1 MRRTALVCAILAAT
15 ALAGCGGG
23 GRGPGE
29 RGPGERGPEREDN
42 GMIVNE
48 RPDGT
53 RIGVRS
59 GRDPNRAYIE
69 ATEFK
74 AKGDCASVVKLVRPV
89 ANLGPGYENA
99 QTLLGE
105 CLLGQADGRDEGMM
119 WLTRAADAGWPEA
132 QALLA
137 STYGAE
143 APARDALEAAYWL
156 ALYDSNPSKARVG
169 FRAPDPRGLD
179 ALRASLSDADK
190 AAGARRAAT
199 WQSKLWLPPADAEGP
214 GLRREDRGRGVFG
227 QQRRPL

>member
-1 MRRTALVCAILAAT
+1 MRRAALVCVLLAAT

-23 GRGPGE
+23 GRGP
-29 RGPGERGPEREDN
+29 RERGPEREDN
-42 GMIVNE
+42 GMIVDE

-74 AKGDCASVVKLVRPV
+74 VKGDCPSVITLLRPV

-105 CLLGQADGRDEGMM
+105 CLVLQADGRDEGLM
-119 WLTRAADAGWPEA
+119 WIARAADAGWPEA

-137 STYGAE
+137 TTYGAE
-143 APARDALEAAYWL
+143 SPVRNGEEAAYWL
-156 ALYDSNPSKARVG
+156 ALYDANTSKARVG
-169 FRAPDPRGLD
+169 FRAPDPRPLD
-179 ALRASLSDADK
+179 ALRASLSEADK

-199 WQSKLWLPPADAEGP
+199 WQAKLWLPPADSEGP

>member
-1 MRRTALVCAILAAT
+1 
-15 ALAGCGGG
+15 
-23 GRGPGE
+23 
-29 RGPGERGPEREDN
+29 
-42 GMIVNE
+42 MIVDE

-74 AKGDCASVVKLVRPV
+74 AKGDCASVIKLVRPV

-105 CLLGQADGRDEGMM
+105 CLVAQPDGRDEGVM
-119 WLTRAADAGWPEA
+119 WITRAADAGWPEA

-137 STYGAE
+137 RTYGDGAT
-143 APARDALEAAYWL
+143 ARNGEEAAYWL
-156 ALYDSNPSKARVG
+156 TLYDSNPSKARVG
-169 FRAPDPRGLD
+169 FRAPDMRALD
-179 ALRASLSDADK
+179 TLRASLSESEK
-190 AAGARRAAT
+190 TAGARRAAT